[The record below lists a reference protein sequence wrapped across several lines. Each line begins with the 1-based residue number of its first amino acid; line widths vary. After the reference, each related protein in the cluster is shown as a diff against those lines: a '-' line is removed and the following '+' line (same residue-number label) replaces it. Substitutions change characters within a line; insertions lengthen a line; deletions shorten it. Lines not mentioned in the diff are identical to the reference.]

1 MNYHSANEKIKKNF
15 SIKTMEKYLIVK
27 KNEII
32 IYLGKGEELANI
44 ILSEIIQRQKKRA
57 NNLCFQ

>member
-1 MNYHSANEKIKKNF
+1 
-15 SIKTMEKYLIVK
+15 MEKYSIVK
-27 KNEII
+27 KNEIV

-44 ILSEIIQRQKKRA
+44 ILSEIMQSQKKRA